1 MKLLMYGV
9 NRDSVSADDIHKY
22 RLDDRTQTQHLK
34 DIAEFIGVEEVVL
47 LITENRNEYY
57 LYVDEKQ
64 FKHGDLLRYLSQFTG
79 KTLEETILET
89 YSKFNEDVVKHLMS
103 ISSNVAT
110 SSNQLCESIEVI
122 DHALVH
128 AHTHQTVRTVLHS
141 LFKTVVEFS
150 LSLCDKET
158 IEPLLQSDIYR
169 SIKRIKSSVSHKKSV
184 DYLVLG
190 HHPITEQ
197 IMKNIIGKTNATV
210 TFIDRIDY
218 VNEID
223 DHFKQWLTMME
234 QANLIN
240 DIQCVG
246 MNQLLYR
253 LSKADV
259 VIIGPE
265 IQHSWISQEILNDV
279 HVMRPHA
286 KVQQFFDFSQTQ
298 DETVFH
304 SFKHIDYTHIS
315 DEPVKVFPDDK
326 VEESIT
332 AFDDILSDWAKRY
345 MNGYEQLQVEE
356 MPTLVGGQKETFYGD
371 YSKKVCNKA

>member
-22 RLDDRTQTQHLK
+22 RLDERTQTQHLK
-34 DIAEFIGVEEVVL
+34 DISDFIGVEEVVL

-64 FKHGDLLRYLSQFTG
+64 FKHGDLLRYLSHFTG

-110 SSNQLCESIEVI
+110 SSNQVFEPVEVI

-128 AHTHQTVRTVLHS
+128 ANTHRTVRTVLHS

-150 LSLCDKET
+150 LALCEKES
-158 IEPLLQSDIYR
+158 IEPLLQSDIHR
-169 SIKRIKSSVSHKKSV
+169 SIKRIKASVSHKKSV

-197 IMKNIIGKTNATV
+197 VMKNIIGKSNASV
-210 TFIDRIDY
+210 TFIDRMDY
-218 VNEID
+218 ITEID

-234 QANLIN
+234 QANLMS

-259 VIIGPE
+259 VIIGPS
-265 IQHSWISQEILNDV
+265 IQHSWISEDV
-279 HVMRPHA
+279 LKEVQVMRPYA

-304 SFKHIDYTHIS
+304 PFKHVEYTHIS
-315 DEPVKVFPDDK
+315 DEPIKVFSDDK

-332 AFDDILSDWAKRY
+332 VFDDILSDWAKRY
-345 MNGYEQLQVEE
+345 MDRYEQLQVEE
-356 MPTLVGGQKETFYGD
+356 TPSFVGGQQATFYGD
-371 YSKKVCNKA
+371 YSKKVCSRA